1 METKSPNPSILCPI
15 PRILWESLEIALTA
29 KVHALAKDIAK
40 ALDVDV
46 KPLMTA
52 LTKEKVSAYLVEQAD
67 IDADV
72 SDLRCPCG
80 AAIAWMPAAAITK
93 KRCPEHLGMERIE
106 IYPLHYLEEDGA
118 VVDSAGNPRQAR
130 WIHTTRTLRLFET
143 V

>member
-1 METKSPNPSILCPI
+1 METRLPI

-40 ALDVDV
+40 TLDVDV

-67 IDADV
+67 IDADI
-72 SDLRCPCG
+72 SELRCPCG
-80 AAIAWMPAAAITK
+80 AAIAWMTATTK

-106 IYPLHYLEEDGA
+106 IHPLHYLEEDGE
-118 VVDSAGNPRQAR
+118 VVDSAGNETRAR
-130 WIHTTRTLRLFET
+130 WCFKTRTLRRFTIEE
-143 V
+143 

>member
-1 METKSPNPSILCPI
+1 METKVPI
-15 PRILWESLEIALTA
+15 PRILWENFEIALTA

-40 ALDVDV
+40 TLDVDV

-52 LTKEKVSAYLVEQAD
+52 LTKEKVSAYLVDQAD

-72 SDLRCPCG
+72 SELRCPCG
-80 AAIAWMPAAAITK
+80 AAIVWTAAATK

>member
-1 METKSPNPSILCPI
+1 METRLPI
-15 PRILWESLEIALTA
+15 PRILWENFEIALTA

-40 ALDVDV
+40 TLDVDV

-72 SDLRCPCG
+72 SELRCPCG
-80 AAIAWMPAAAITK
+80 AAIAWTTATTK

-130 WIHTTRTLRLFET
+130 WIHTTRTLRRFET